1 MSETEPIAPDALLLI
16 ATGCAHCPTVLDGL
30 CRLLKQGRLSRL
42 EVINVAVRPD
52 YAQSLGVRSVPW
64 TRIGPFELEG
74 AQSASDLAEWTERA
88 ASGTGLGRYYSHL
101 LESQRLEKVVEM
113 IRKSPA
119 SLDELLLLMDEEDT
133 PMAVRIGI
141 GALFEELQGEPLL
154 GDVLPQLEMLTRS
167 ENAHTR
173 GDACHY
179 LGLTGSAEA
188 IPPVTRLL
196 EDENADVR
204 EIAAESLALLEASA

>member
-119 SLDELLLLMDEEDT
+119 SLNELLLLMDEEDT

-179 LGLTGSAEA
+179 LGLTGSTEA

>member
-119 SLDELLLLMDEEDT
+119 SLNELLLLMDEEDT